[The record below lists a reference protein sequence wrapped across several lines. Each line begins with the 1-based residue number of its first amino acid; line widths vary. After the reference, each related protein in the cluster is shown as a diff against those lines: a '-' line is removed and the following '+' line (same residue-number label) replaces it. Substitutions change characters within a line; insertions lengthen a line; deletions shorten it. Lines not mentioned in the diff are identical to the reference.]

1 MAQGTGVHRFLAPL
15 AKAASTRAIL
25 VLAAAVTFALVGCGG
40 SSSGDDQA
48 STVATSTARTAASAQ
63 KSSSPKEG
71 GKQAPSAAEEEQR
84 EAAAK
89 VRAEGKQGGG
99 GKHGP
104 TISTPKGE
112 QEPEITPRQR
122 EESNVASI
130 ALSSPSL
137 PKTGSGPVLPATY
150 TCDGKD
156 SWPALAWS
164 GIPAGS
170 EELALFAMNV
180 QPVDEA
186 IFFDWAVAGLDPSS
200 GGIEAGKLPAGA
212 IQGKNS
218 FGKAGYSICPPKGTN
233 ETVIFVLYALPKAL
247 GAKQGFDPLAL
258 REEASTAAPSSG
270 LYAASYEG

>member
-1 MAQGTGVHRFLAPL
+1 MAQGTGTQRFLAPL
-15 AKAASTRAIL
+15 AKAASTRAIP
-25 VLAAAVTFALVGCGG
+25 VLAAAVAFALVGCGG

-48 STVATSTARTAASAQ
+48 STGATSTARTAASAQ
-63 KSSSPKEG
+63 KSSSPKDG
-71 GKQAPSAAEEEQR
+71 GKRAPSAAEEEQR

-104 TISTPKGE
+104 TISAPKGE

-137 PKTGSGPVLPATY
+137 PSGSVFPATY

-156 SWPALAWS
+156 TWPALAWS
-164 GIPAGS
+164 GIPAGTA
-170 EELALFAMNV
+170 ELVLFAMNV
-180 QPVDEA
+180 QPVNEA

-200 GGIEAGKLPAGA
+200 GGIEASKLPAGA
-212 IQGKNS
+212 LQGKNS

-233 ETVIFVLYALPKAL
+233 ETIMFVLYALPKAL

-270 LYAASYEG
+270 LYAVSYER